1 MGNDR
6 VQKRWRRHLVD
17 KLQERYG
24 LAEEEA
30 LNKAERWLQ
39 WIAKMP
45 APQPQIQAASPSA
58 EKDAASR
65 LRAPSGTRAAAA
77 GRRF

>member
-6 VQKRWRRHLVD
+6 VEKRWRRHLID

-30 LNKAERWLQ
+30 LNKAELWLQ
-39 WIAKMP
+39 WIAKIP
-45 APQPQIQAASPSA
+45 TPQPQIQAAPSV

-65 LRAPSGTRAAAA
+65 LRPPSGARAAAA